1 MKFTTVVELLRGWVS
16 SLIRSKLAYF
26 DLETCTKLWNP
37 LFNSYS
43 MRDFTWHGCFLKVST
58 ISSTWLQFLGM
69 PQMYDHF
76 VICNR
81 CCQYYKAFTRTRDGN
96 KKKNHPLAPRGIP
109 WPKQTTYLWD
119 IWCITIIFFWITGD
133 FFHLY
138 LHKNSIEHLQ
148 WKERKHFHT
157 LKTISS
163 LNCPDLVHSGEYV
176 HNFVLIQVQCNK
188 MWHSVTTYKR

>member
-81 CCQYYKAFTRTRDGN
+81 CCQYYYKAFTRTRDGN
-96 KKKNHPLAPRGIP
+96 KKKLPSGTQRNTMTKTNHVSMGYLVHNNYLLLNNWGLLPLVLAQKLNWTPAV
-109 WPKQTTYLWD
+109 
-119 IWCITIIFFWITGD
+119 
-133 FFHLY
+133 
-138 LHKNSIEHLQ
+138 
-148 WKERKHFHT
+148 ERKETFPHLEDDFQSELSRPCT
-157 LKTISS
+157 LWRVCS
-163 LNCPDLVHSGEYV
+163 
-176 HNFVLIQVQCNK
+176 
-188 MWHSVTTYKR
+188 

>member
-1 MKFTTVVELLRGWVS
+1 MLSESFKT
-16 SLIRSKLAYF
+16 
-26 DLETCTKLWNP
+26 
-37 LFNSYS
+37 
-43 MRDFTWHGCFLKVST
+43 T
-58 ISSTWLQFLGM
+58 ISSTRLQFLGM

-133 FFHLY
+133 FFHL
-138 LHKNSIEHLQ
+138 HLLAQ
-148 WKERKHFHT
+148 KLNWTPAVERKETFPHLEDDFQSELSRPCT
-157 LKTISS
+157 LPRVCSWFC
-163 LNCPDLVHSGEYV
+163 LDSGT
-176 HNFVLIQVQCNK
+176 
-188 MWHSVTTYKR
+188 M

>member
-1 MKFTTVVELLRGWVS
+1 MLSESFKTIQDCSFWECPKCMTTLLSATDVAN
-16 SLIRSKLAYF
+16 I
-26 DLETCTKLWNP
+26 
-37 LFNSYS
+37 
-43 MRDFTWHGCFLKVST
+43 
-58 ISSTWLQFLGM
+58 I
-69 PQMYDHF
+69 
-76 VICNR
+76 
-81 CCQYYKAFTRTRDGN
+81 TRLLPEPEMVT
-96 KKKNHPLAPRGIP
+96 KKNHPLTPRGIP

-119 IWCITIIFFWITGD
+119 IWCITILFFWITAGD
-133 FFHLY
+133 FFHLHM
-138 LHKNSIEHLQ
+138 HKNSIEHLQ